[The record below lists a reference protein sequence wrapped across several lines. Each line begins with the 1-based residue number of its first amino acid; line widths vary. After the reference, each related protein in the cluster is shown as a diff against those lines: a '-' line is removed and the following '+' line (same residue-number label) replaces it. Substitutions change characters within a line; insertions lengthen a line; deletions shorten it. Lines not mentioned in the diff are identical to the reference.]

1 VSEIDPA
8 FVDLCFTNTGCKTPA
23 EHVLRAGGVVRY
35 HNEPGVPKQRVDC
48 HTWRVLAILL
58 SIWPDSSRELII
70 TVQWHDTEEGLT
82 GDLPAPL
89 KWGNPELKK
98 FVDEMGNRYAHG
110 VVGLPRFDIPT
121 WEVARMKCADYLELA
136 DYCAGHYTPAAN
148 RIMRL
153 GLKAVSKYAESL
165 KPEDVPSLVKYLKSM
180 RDKWVDSMR
189 GRDTE
194 RSFRADISDMI
205 SQLETAS

>member
-1 VSEIDPA
+1 MTDIDPA
-8 FVDLCFTNTGCKTPA
+8 FAELCLQNTGCKTKA

-35 HNEPGVPKQRVDC
+35 HNEPGVSKQRVDC

-70 TVQWHDTEEGLT
+70 SVQWHDTEEGLT

-110 VVGLPRFDIPT
+110 VVGLPRFELTKYEI
-121 WEVARMKCADYLELA
+121 ARMKCADYLELA
-136 DYCAGHYTPAAN
+136 DHCSNEYTPAAN
-148 RIMRL
+148 RIMQL
-153 GLKAVSKYAESL
+153 GLKAVSKYAEALHPADLPPLRAYVS
-165 KPEDVPSLVKYLKSM
+165 SM
-180 RDKWVDSMR
+180 RDKWADSLR
-189 GRDTE
+189 GRDSE
-194 RSFRADISDMI
+194 RSFRADIGDMI
-205 SQLETAS
+205 SVLGAR